1 MNEPYGQIGMNASGR
16 AARSGLVVAR
26 LAGAFVLGLFLLL
39 YAGYPFDGMVL
50 SDSWYWYLYDDG
62 DFKWSGRANWEG
74 EVQPQP
80 YQPGWSALAVRR
92 GFMPITVMAIDQLI
106 IGDKRVFLNW
116 LCILVLGA
124 NAGLFGYIVWRL
136 GGVRPVYPAVLT
148 AVLYP
153 FASAS
158 HFWQHL
164 ILNNLAVTFLL
175 LSLALF
181 LQLRPFARVA
191 PGSAAIAG
199 LSLICYWLSILT
211 VDYAI
216 FLSPLFLYL
225 ALYYTNGEQHLFRF
239 RKWASPYTGLAALF
253 LGLTLLAGV
262 LFSQDVPTSLVY
274 GERYKELSERIGVP
288 VAVIAPLTVVGNA
301 GLFFISAVVAN
312 SVGYGLYP
320 AVPVVQNLAV
330 LGESVWILIGILMVS
345 AAAVWFWHLA
355 MTTTSL
361 LPEQAHDTRRTA
373 LLLAVGGLWTL
384 LAYLP
389 FATALAYPRT
399 VGLTVDRVNIL
410 AQYGVALCLGTLAW
424 RAWSRLA
431 ASGSRALAAG
441 YVGLSLGAVLLM
453 SNLYLQREYYV
464 EAYRKEQQV
473 ARLVLDSPVLKSHDA
488 RTPIVLLDRKQKL
501 LFPRARLL
509 EAVGDGQVAPKIWR
523 IARFVLDRYFLED
536 YVTSSFH
543 MNGIMM
549 FGCCPKSASITFRG
563 YSKWLNVPEVMVYKN
578 EPPLVV
584 EEDSQ
589 AYRIG
594 YRNTEVWT
602 KSFGTLRP
610 ISYPK
615 RDFVLLRLELD
626 EAFFQLRGPL
636 VYNVAPLKGTQ
647 PDGRT

>member
-1 MNEPYGQIGMNASGR
+1 MNDLHGHIGVSTAGKAAVSGR
-16 AARSGLVVAR
+16 VIAALSGV
-26 LAGAFVLGLFLLL
+26 FVLGLFLLL

-80 YQPGWSALAVRR
+80 YQPSWSALAVRR
-92 GFMPITVMAIDQLI
+92 GFMPIAVMGIDHLV

-124 NAGLFGYIVWRL
+124 NVGLFGYVVWQL
-136 GGVRPVYPAVLT
+136 GGVRPVYPVVVT

-164 ILNNLAVTFLL
+164 ILNNLAVTFFL

-181 LQLRPFARVA
+181 LQLRPFSRVA
-191 PGSAAIAG
+191 PGPAAVAI
-199 LSLICYWLSILT
+199 LSLVCYWLSILT

-225 ALYYTNGEQHLFRF
+225 ALYYTNGEQRLVRF
-239 RKWASPYTGLAALF
+239 RRWVSPYTVFAALF
-253 LGLTLLAGV
+253 ISLTLLAGA
-262 LFSQDVPTSLVY
+262 LFSQDVPTFLVY
-274 GERYKELSERIGVP
+274 AERYKELSERMGVP
-288 VAVIAPLTVVGNA
+288 VALIAPLTVIGNA
-301 GLFFISAVVAN
+301 VLFFMSAVTAN
-312 SVGYGLYP
+312 TLGYGLYP
-320 AVPVVQNLAV
+320 GFTVIQNLTV
-330 LGESVWILIGILMVS
+330 FGESVWILIGIFALS
-345 AAAVWFWHLA
+345 AAAVWFWRIALR
-355 MTTTSL
+355 TTSALHGQVHEAERRVFL
-361 LPEQAHDTRRTA
+361 LV
-373 LLLAVGGLWTL
+373 VGGLWTI

-399 VGLTVDRVNIL
+399 IGLTADRVNIL
-410 AQYGVALCLGTLAW
+410 AQYGVALCLGALGAH
-424 RAWSRLA
+424 AVSRLA
-431 ASGSRALAAG
+431 AYGNRAQAVG
-441 YVGLSLGAVLLM
+441 YVGLSLGAALLV

-464 EAYRKEQQV
+464 EAYHKEQQV
-473 ARLVLDSPVLKSHDA
+473 ARLILDSPVLKPHDT

-509 EAVGDGQVAPKIWR
+509 EAVEDRQAAPEVLR
-523 IARFVLDRYFLED
+523 LARFVLDRYFLQD

-543 MNGIMM
+543 LNGIMM
-549 FGCCPKSASITFRG
+549 FGCCPKSASITFQG
-563 YSKWLNVPEVMVYKN
+563 YSKWLNVPAVMVYKN
-578 EPPLVV
+578 EPPLVL
-584 EEDSQ
+584 EEDNE
-589 AYRIG
+589 AYKIG

-602 KSFGTLRP
+602 KSFGTLRFV
-610 ISYPK
+610 SYPK

-636 VYNVAPLKGTQ
+636 VYNVAPLTG
-647 PDGRT
+647 DSA